1 MKEGYVTDAS
11 GVPNEQELKAIN
23 KLSRRSL
30 SADEVF
36 VFSVVLCDNEID
48 RDFERFTNKT
58 LETIAKLYV
67 GKTGIFD
74 HSMKGRDQVARIF
87 ACQVEKPEGQTTSY
101 GEAYVRVKA
110 RAYMPRT
117 EKNRE
122 LITEIDAGIKKEVS
136 VGCSVSHTVCSICGA
151 DQKTDGCRHQK
162 GRVYQ
167 QKGKDLLCHHLL
179 EGAADAYEWSFVAV
193 PAQRGAGVVKAFG
206 RSVEGGVEVNHL
218 GLMKQLSCGEEVTL
232 SPEQAKA
239 LATHV
244 TQLEQA
250 AVGGREHCE
259 RVLKDTL
266 RLGRITQ
273 PTLSG
278 DLLYKMLQSLPYG
291 ELCEVNKAFAKQM
304 DALLPPVSQ
313 LDEAKQE
320 KSANKA
326 DFGNFLI

>member
-1 MKEGYVTDAS
+1 MKEGYVTNAS

-23 KLSRRSL
+23 RLSRRSL

-58 LETIAKLYV
+58 LDTIAKLYV

-87 ACQVEKPEGQTTSY
+87 ACEVEKPEGQTTSY
-101 GEAYVRVKA
+101 GEPYVRVKA

-136 VGCSVSHTVCSICGA
+136 VGCSVAHTLCSICGA
-151 DQKTDGCRHQK
+151 DQKAEGCRHQK

-167 QKGKDLLCHHLL
+167 HKGKDLLCHHLL

-206 RSVEGGVEVNHL
+206 KSVEGGVEVNHQ
-218 GLMKQLSCGEEVTL
+218 GLMKHLARGEEVTL

-239 LATHV
+239 LALHV
-244 TQLEQA
+244 EKLEQA
-250 AVGGREHCE
+250 AVGGQEHRE

-266 RLGRITQ
+266 RLGRIAQ
-273 PTLSG
+273 PELAG
-278 DLLYKMLQSLPYG
+278 ELLYKMLQSLPYG
-291 ELCEVNKAFAKQM
+291 ELWEVNKAFARRM